1 MSFHSCKKESCDV
14 CNSHFMKLQPL
25 IKEVIITK
33 HFERDIKDQE
43 KIDKIVKKVTDTSH
57 TEFHELHKYEEN
69 IDDNII
75 FRAKVGKKH
84 ILYCVTKERNIIFL
98 RAIRNYDEYKKLLDD
113 KHMLKRMLNISC

>member
-1 MSFHSCKKESCDV
+1 
-14 CNSHFMKLQPL
+14 MKLQPL